1 MWDPKYKGK
10 VSVWDDLSTV
20 YMAAQVLGYDK
31 PDPSQLYNL
40 SDEQLDAAKKKLLEL
55 KPNIRKMWATGGEL
69 TNLFVSHEIVI
80 AMGWPLN
87 TADLKKAGFPVGETI
102 PKENTTGWIDHLM
115 ITAGSENKELAH
127 KFLEYMVE
135 AKTQKLV
142 TDKTN
147 YVPANPQAGQFMT
160 ADEVKIR
167 HLDDV
172 DNYQKHIYFRRA
184 RNGAPSCPRRTNQL
198 MASPTTPAPAL
209 DGSAQS
215 AAKPTLLSIRN
226 VAKTF
231 GRNAV
236 LRNVSLEIAE
246 GEFLTI
252 LGESG
257 SGKTTLLRIVAG
269 FETATSGELWMGA
282 ERLDHQPPYRRRVN
296 TVFQH
301 YALFPHLT
309 VEQNVGYGLR
319 VAKRPEV
326 EITQRVA
333 DALDKV
339 KMTAYAKA
347 KPSKISGGQQQRV
360 ALARALVN
368 RPRLLLLDEPLSALD
383 ANLRR
388 QMQVELKSLQR
399 EVGIAFVF
407 VTHDQEEAMV
417 MSDRIALLRSGE
429 LEQVATPRE
438 IYSRPA
444 TAYVAQF
451 IGHTNLLKAEVRGG
465 LARCGLLTW
474 SSSLPDGPALF
485 SLRPEHVRL
494 AGNGGPPGLVRA
506 RGHVL
511 HQAFHGATEL
521 IRVQCADGLV
531 LVMRTASGSGARN
544 DVDLEFS
551 VDDAVVVRESPERS

>member
-1 MWDPKYKGK
+1 
-10 VSVWDDLSTV
+10 
-20 YMAAQVLGYDK
+20 
-31 PDPSQLYNL
+31 
-40 SDEQLDAAKKKLLEL
+40 
-55 KPNIRKMWATGGEL
+55 
-69 TNLFVSHEIVI
+69 
-80 AMGWPLN
+80 
-87 TADLKKAGFPVGETI
+87 
-102 PKENTTGWIDHLM
+102 
-115 ITAGSENKELAH
+115 
-127 KFLEYMVE
+127 
-135 AKTQKLV
+135 
-142 TDKTN
+142 
-147 YVPANPQAGQFMT
+147 
-160 ADEVKIR
+160 
-167 HLDDV
+167 
-172 DNYQKHIYFRRA
+172 
-184 RNGAPSCPRRTNQL
+184 
-198 MASPTTPAPAL
+198 MASPITPVIAATP
-209 DGSAQS
+209 GTRS
-215 AAKPTLLSIRN
+215 AAKPALLSVRN
-226 VAKTF
+226 VAKNF

-269 FETATSGELWMGA
+269 FETANSGEIWMGS

-296 TVFQH
+296 TVFQS

-309 VEQNVGYGLR
+309 VEENVGYGLR
-319 VAKRPEV
+319 VAKRPAA
-326 EITQRVA
+326 EIVQRVA
-333 DALDKV
+333 EALVKV
-339 KMTAYAKA
+339 KMTTHAKA

-451 IGHTNLLKAEVRGG
+451 IGHTNLLKGEVRGG
-465 LARCGLLTW
+465 VVRCASLAW
-474 SSSLPDGPALF
+474 AASLPDGPALF

-494 AGNGGPPGLVRA
+494 AGSGASGNGSVRV
-506 RGHVL
+506 RGRVV

-521 IRVQCADGLV
+521 IRVECADGLV
-531 LVMRTASGSGARN
+531 LVVRTASSSAVHN
-544 DVDLEFS
+544 EVELEFS
-551 VDDAVVVRESPERS
+551 AADAVLVRESPERI